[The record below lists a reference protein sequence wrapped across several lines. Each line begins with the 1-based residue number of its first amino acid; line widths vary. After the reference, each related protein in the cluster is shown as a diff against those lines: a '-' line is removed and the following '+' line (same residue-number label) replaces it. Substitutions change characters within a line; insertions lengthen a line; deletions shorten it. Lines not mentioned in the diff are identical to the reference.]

1 MTPPTRRDNLQKL
14 FQSKTGKTTITPK
27 AEVQNPFGYQVSR
40 VRDYNRFGRLP

>member
-1 MTPPTRRDNLQKL
+1 MTKKDLLKL
-14 FQSKTGKTTITPK
+14 FVSKTGKTIITPK